1 MIKKINV
8 ALAVAFAV
16 LLALKGLKSLAPARS
31 AAPAAAP
38 AAEKSAEAAS
48 ALAPH
53 VYYFNWPNF
62 SVENP
67 VANRNGVL
75 LDTIK
80 AVFPNAVILHMRGN
94 VPHFAKILRE
104 DPRAVVVGYGRHIL
118 LDDSAAVS
126 EMPMAYSKAAVMT
139 LRSNPWRYKGP
150 ASLAGL
156 KIAANDDFLDY
167 PLVKRAIAARESGG
181 GEDLP
186 EIVVMP
192 DSLSME
198 DLCKVVESG
207 GADAFLASSDSSG
220 RTFERFSHVMRNF
233 RASAPVDEGD
243 VLLHVSKLDPEF
255 AAAVIADYEAGML
268 RIEASGE
275 RRRIFAYYGFIP
287 RPISGSTPPAP

>member
-1 MIKKINV
+1 
-8 ALAVAFAV
+8 
-16 LLALKGLKSLAPARS
+16 
-31 AAPAAAP
+31 
-38 AAEKSAEAAS
+38 
-48 ALAPH
+48 
-53 VYYFNWPNF
+53 
-62 SVENP
+62 
-67 VANRNGVL
+67 
-75 LDTIK
+75 
-80 AVFPNAVILHMRGN
+80 
-94 VPHFAKILRE
+94 
-104 DPRAVVVGYGRHIL
+104 
-118 LDDSAAVS
+118 
-126 EMPMAYSKAAVMT
+126 
-139 LRSNPWRYKGP
+139 
-150 ASLAGL
+150 
-156 KIAANDDFLDY
+156 
-167 PLVKRAIAARESGG
+167 
-181 GEDLP
+181 
-186 EIVVMP
+186 MP